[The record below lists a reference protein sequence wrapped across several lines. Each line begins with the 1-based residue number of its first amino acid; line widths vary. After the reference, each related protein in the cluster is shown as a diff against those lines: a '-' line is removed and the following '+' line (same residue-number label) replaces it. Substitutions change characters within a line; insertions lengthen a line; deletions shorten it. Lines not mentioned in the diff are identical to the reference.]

1 MVEIDISGITTFM
14 PIFGFLLVFTVVY
27 ALLSKTKALGD
38 NKFVSLI
45 VSFAVAIIFLVSSTA
60 IEMVKNITP
69 WIAVFA
75 VMLVFVVLLVG
86 VILKGDA
93 LEKVFTPAFGWF
105 IVIVVM
111 LFFVISGVMVF
122 NRLYAIP
129 SWTMQP
135 QIVGAAILLVIT
147 IIASWLLTMKQK

>member
-1 MVEIDISGITTFM
+1 MVEIDISGIATFM
-14 PIFGFLLVFTVVY
+14 PVFGFLLVFTVIY

-45 VSFAVAIIFLVSSTA
+45 VSFAVAIIFLISSTA
-60 IEMVKNITP
+60 IEVVKNITP
-69 WIAVFA
+69 WVAVFA
-75 VMLVFVVLLVG
+75 VLLVFVVLLVG

-111 LFFVISGVMVF
+111 LFFVISGAMVF
-122 NRLYAIP
+122 NKIYTMP
-129 SWTMQP
+129 SWTKQP
-135 QIVGAAILLVIT
+135 QIIGVAILGIIT
-147 IIASWLLTMKQK
+147 VIASWLLTMKNK